1 MYHNMKANKC
11 FIALVCAIC
20 LMFSSCGEDFLY
32 IAPQG
37 SVSKET
43 LTNKE
48 GVDMLITAAYS
59 NLTRTGWGAS
69 IFNWVFGGVYG
80 GDANKGTDAGD
91 QPDINQFEVYNV
103 VSTNGYLSEKYDW
116 VYRGNQKIRF
126 ALQFMEEIE
135 GLDPDFVKVRQG
147 ELYFL
152 RAMFHFEGV
161 KVFGPYLPWV
171 DETNT
176 DVNPKVSNDQDI
188 YPKILADLDKAIAQ
202 LPEKPADLGR
212 VYRWAA
218 MTLKAKVLM
227 QEAGFK
233 GQPYPAE
240 ATTLLENVL
249 TNGSSAAGIKFAL
262 TESFDFNWNC
272 DNDNKSSES
281 IWEIQF
287 SPDGPTNNGNS
298 GMSLC
303 YPYGEGPGGCCGF
316 YQPSYELANSF
327 QVDENGL
334 PFLDNSYRTR
344 QSVSWFEMV
353 EAQEV
358 NWCEKTATQPLNPG
372 DLVFNKDGTP
382 KMVKVFTLF
391 NNENQL
397 VDPRLDFAAGR
408 DQIPFKD
415 WGPVDALTWVR
426 DFENGGIFNP
436 KKHIYHKKH
445 EGTLAHRNL
454 HDGWAPGSS
463 MNMQYLSVRDA
474 KLLLAECYAAA
485 GDLGKAM
492 TQVNDIRK
500 RAGNEANI
508 IVTPAQAAQ
517 EAVPADPKK
526 CAPERPAKP
535 AQAEKISANYK
546 VSEYPGSH
554 AAFSD
559 KETCI
564 KAVRME
570 RKLELAMEGERWF
583 DLVRY
588 GGAYMNQEIA
598 AYLTYEGRYINK
610 FANQDALGA
619 EKTTLPLPR
628 GQIEVMGKDESGNDY
643 LQQKGPWVGK

>member
-1 MYHNMKANKC
+1 
-11 FIALVCAIC
+11 
-20 LMFSSCGEDFLY
+20 MFSSCGEDFLY

-43 LTNKE
+43 LANKE
-48 GVDMLITAAYS
+48 GVDMLVIAAYS

-69 IFNWVFGGVYG
+69 IFNWVFGGIYG

-91 QPDINQFEVYNV
+91 QPPINQFEVYNV
-103 VSTNGYLSEKYDW
+103 DPSNSYLGEKYDW
-116 VYRGNQKIRF
+116 VYRGNQKVRF
-126 ALQFMEEIE
+126 ALQFMAEVE
-135 GLDPDFVKVRQG
+135 GLDPEFVKVRQG

-171 DETNT
+171 DESNT

-188 YPKILADLDKAIAQ
+188 YPMIKADLDKAIAQ
-202 LPEKPADLGR
+202 LPNTPADLGR
-212 VYRWAA
+212 VYKWAA

-240 ATTLLENVL
+240 ATTLLENVIN
-249 TNGSSAAGIKFAL
+249 NGRTASDKKYAL
-262 TESFDFNWNC
+262 TETFDFNWNC
-272 DNDNKSSES
+272 DNDNASTES

-287 SPDGPTNNGNS
+287 SNDGPTNNGNS

-327 QVDENGL
+327 QVGVDGL
-334 PFLDNSYRTR
+334 PFLDNSYRDR

-353 EAQEV
+353 EAQKRD
-358 NWCEKTATQPLNPG
+358 WCKAGGPAVVDKEGKP
-372 DLVFNKDGTP
+372 V
-382 KMVKVFTLF
+382 MEKVFTLF
-391 NNENQL
+391 NNEAQL
-397 VDPRLDFAAGR
+397 VDPRLDFALGR

-436 KKHIYHKKH
+436 KKHIYHAKH
-445 EGTLAHRNL
+445 EGGLARRNM

-463 MNMQYLSVRDA
+463 MNIQYLSLRDA

-485 GDLGKAM
+485 GDFAAAM
-492 TQVNDIRK
+492 AQVNDIRR

-508 IVTPAQAAQ
+508 IITPARPA
-517 EAVPADPKK
+517 EPAVPQDVAKCTPPKD
-526 CAPERPAKP
+526 AKP
-535 AQAEKISANYK
+535 AQAQKVAANYL
-546 VSEYPGSH
+546 VNEYPAGH
-554 AAFSD
+554 AAFSNQA
-559 KETCI
+559 TCI
-564 KAVRME
+564 AAVRME

-598 AYLTYEGRYINK
+598 AYLAYEGKYINK
-610 FANQDALGA
+610 YVNQDALKA
-619 EKTTLPLPR
+619 EFTTLPLPL
-628 GQIEVMGKDESGNDY
+628 GQIQVMGKDENGNDY
-643 LQQKGPWVGK
+643 LQQKGPWAGK